1 MKKIISILL
10 ILTLALSLAACGSSE
25 PNSYDGDHFAHETP
39 EEMADYAK
47 TLLERA
53 DFNVHI
59 ESVLNIQAQP
69 DILMYNQDGT
79 EVIGMYIYDP
89 ETGLATG
96 WTELAT
102 GQVNQYEQGQE
113 VNLGKPDPE
122 KTVDLDTIK
131 LGAVVYEKD
140 DKAVAAELYFYLSN
154 AEDATTLIRFMSDYY
169 SEPLSKESETVYKIV
184 KNEADVLAHFAREEK
199 AGGAFFSK
207 NAAEYIDVLKLNYGV
222 APVTE

>member
-10 ILTLALSLAACGSSE
+10 VLTLALSLAACGSSE
-25 PNSYDGDHFAHETP
+25 PTNYDDHFVHETP

-59 ESVLNIQAQP
+59 ENILNVQAYP

-79 EVIGMYIYDP
+79 EVIGMYIYEP

-96 WTELAT
+96 WTDLTT
-102 GQVNQYEQGQE
+102 GQVHQYEQGQE

-131 LGAVVYEKD
+131 LGAAVYEKD
-140 DKAVAAELYFYLSN
+140 GKAVAAELYFYLSN
-154 AEDATTLIRFMSDYY
+154 AEDAATLSRFMSDYY
-169 SEPLSKESETVYKIV
+169 SEPLTKESETVYKII
-184 KNEADVLAHFAREEK
+184 KNEEAVLADFAEEEK

-207 NAAEYIDVLKLNYGV
+207 NAVEYISVLQINYGV
-222 APVTE
+222 TPVEE